1 MRCLRLEKAS
11 AIFAITFLSG
21 KSNAEGETD
30 DEDGLGSA
38 QMIAFAVCGL
48 IVLAFIMVCYIM
60 IRNA

>member
-1 MRCLRLEKAS
+1 MLCLRLEKAS

-38 QMIAFAVCGL
+38 
-48 IVLAFIMVCYIM
+48 
-60 IRNA
+60 